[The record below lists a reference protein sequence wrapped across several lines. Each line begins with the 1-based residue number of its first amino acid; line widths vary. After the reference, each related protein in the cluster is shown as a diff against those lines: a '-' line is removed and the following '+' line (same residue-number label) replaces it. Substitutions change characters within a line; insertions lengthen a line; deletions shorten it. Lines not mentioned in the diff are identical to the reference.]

1 MPRVRSRNAY
11 QHASDFDKGQI
22 VAYRHCGLLHLSVA
36 ARVSRDPMTVS
47 IIWNQWVQDV
57 TSRTLSQELGSLTR
71 QQVSARS
78 VRRRM
83 QHHELSWRDVI
94 FSDELSFGFQHQDGC
109 IRVWRYHGD
118 CTLAG
123 CIHHRHTYRSPSEMV
138 WGAIGYTSRSP
149 LVRINGTL
157 NSAHYISGGLRLVS
171 LSLFEPCE
179 TLRFSRIM
187 RDCMLPVLYR
197 PFLIRKMMG
206 CCHRLYVHQISRQQK
221 TSCPW
226 LPSDWLVTI
235 CESLRLMRCGIVLK
249 QHGHLYLLVHAIQ
262 SLFDSMPRHM

>member
-1 MPRVRSRNAY
+1 MA
-11 QHASDFDKGQI
+11 
-22 VAYRHCGLLHLSVA
+22 LLGRA
-36 ARVSRDPMTVS
+36 
-47 IIWNQWVQDV
+47 V

-157 NSAHYISGGLRLVS
+157 NSARYISGGLRLTILDTENDGLLPSPVRSPDISPTENVLSMVAERLARHHMRVTTVDEVWYRAEAAWAFSCFVYPCPGTS
-171 LSLFEPCE
+171 LRSFVV
-179 TLRFSRIM
+179 FSSRTGN
-187 RDCMLPVLYR
+187 
-197 PFLIRKMMG
+197 F
-206 CCHRLYVHQISRQQK
+206 ISRNSK
-221 TSCPW
+221 MSKLFLNLKLLLC
-226 LPSDWLVTI
+226 
-235 CESLRLMRCGIVLK
+235 VL
-249 QHGHLYLLVHAIQ
+249 
-262 SLFDSMPRHM
+262 